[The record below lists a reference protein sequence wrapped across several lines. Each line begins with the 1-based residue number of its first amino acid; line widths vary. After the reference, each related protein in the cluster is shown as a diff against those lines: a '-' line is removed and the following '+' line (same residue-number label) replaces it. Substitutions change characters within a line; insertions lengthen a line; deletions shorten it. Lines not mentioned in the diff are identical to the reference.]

1 MALNYIPGRHART
14 VDGAGEVKTSSE
26 AVCEDIDHRFTHD
39 LDHIFSVLSEL
50 QNDMTLKTFFIVLI
64 MQLNNFKRLKRI

>member
-1 MALNYIPGRHART
+1 MELNYIPGRHART

-39 LDHIFSVLSEL
+39 LDHIFGVLSEL
-50 QNDMTLKTFFIVLI
+50 QNDTILKTFTIILI
-64 MQLNNFKRLKRI
+64 M